1 MNNIPA
7 SYWSYLALAL
17 VLATLWMAY
26 RFRSESILDSLQKLS
41 GYTVT
46 WFGLL
51 FIFLIFFPLAL
62 RIIPIYMASQW
73 QPVIAQYSTDGQDI
87 AKNADSVIS
96 STFSNLKG
104 ATYSDAPTGNENAEN
119 ITQNS
124 PARPDDNVYIVQPGD
139 TFNEIADSL
148 GVGQEELAQFNAANL
163 PNPALLEIGDEVFIP
178 TSKNSLAQNVPTPV
192 PTIVVTL
199 TNLLETAV
207 PTLVETPAPPT
218 PTSTPTPT
226 ATPNFLDEI
235 LTVEQLKADGQ
246 LFSATQILDNILD
259 QNRDHLK
266 ARQLKEEII
275 KAEAIISQ
283 WQGVHSLTKDDQ
295 ELVRAVLAGYSFE
308 IITNE
313 SLIYRSLWQETI
325 TIKSVSPGW
334 TYGTQFSLPRGHI
347 YHLTNRHDPV
357 GLVFEVE

>member
-26 RFRSESILDSLQKLS
+26 RFRSESILDGLQKLS

-87 AKNADSVIS
+87 AKNANGVIT
-96 STFSNLKG
+96 STFKNLKG
-104 ATYSDAPTGNENAEN
+104 ATYSDVPTGNESAEN

-124 PARPDDNVYIVQPGD
+124 PSRPDDNVYIVQPGD
-139 TFNEIADSL
+139 TFNEIASSL
-148 GVGQEELAQFNAANL
+148 GVDQEELAQLNATNT
-163 PNPALLEIGDEVFIP
+163 PNPALLEVGDEVFIP
-178 TSKNSLAQNVPTPV
+178 TSNSSAQNVPTPL
-192 PTIVVTL
+192 PTIIVTL
-199 TNLLETAV
+199 TNPLEAV

-218 PTSTPTPT
+218 PTPAPTPT

-235 LTVEQLKADGQ
+235 LNVEQLKADGQ

-259 QNRDHLK
+259 QNPDHLK
-266 ARQLKEEII
+266 ARQLKEEAV
-275 KAEAIISQ
+275 KAGAVISQ
-283 WQGVHSLTKDDQ
+283 WQELHSLTKEDQ
-295 ELVRAVLAGYSFE
+295 ELVRAVLTGYSFE
-308 IITNE
+308 IIANE
-313 SLIYRSLWQETI
+313 SLIYRSLWKETI
-325 TIKSVSPGW
+325 TIKSASPGW